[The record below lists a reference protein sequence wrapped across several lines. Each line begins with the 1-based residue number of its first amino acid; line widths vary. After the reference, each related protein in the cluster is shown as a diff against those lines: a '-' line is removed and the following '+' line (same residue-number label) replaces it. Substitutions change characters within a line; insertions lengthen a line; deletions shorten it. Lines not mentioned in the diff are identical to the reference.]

1 MTTNL
6 CHSVVRSLDVLKT
19 LSVDHQLQVHRKL
32 VSFIS
37 KFKPE
42 HDLFAQVPRS
52 DPLNIKAFED
62 EGWQPTGD
70 EVPGPNSK
78 PTKVVAP
85 LEHCPVQNRT
95 LSGWLR
101 AGVAQPQAEPQTR
114 MSQNWSSPTS
124 EIWPP
129 GSLSGATPPAIRGDP
144 HGSSLEEQPV
154 HDSASASSVRARSDG
169 PRLAHE
175 EDVAPDE
182 QDQARARALRQAL
195 NSRFLSTRRADPH
208 TPMETPLSHQSD
220 VLPDDE
226 HQRPSEQPMNY
237 KAVHTPAIPHTAH
250 QTVTVNFLSDGARP
264 FDNLETRASTS
275 FAYLSYREVPT
286 SLSVGS
292 LIRRLRSENMGMKG
306 VTVIFKN
313 GMDSR
318 SKQCVW
324 CTGETFVEGTWEAEK
339 TLAEGGWGLTMEPV
353 WLAVAG

>member
-37 KFKPE
+37 KFKPQ
-42 HDLFAQVPRS
+42 HDIFTQVPRS
-52 DPLNIKAFED
+52 DPLDIKAFED

-70 EVPGPNSK
+70 EVPSPNSEPK
-78 PTKVVAP
+78 KVVAP
-85 LEHCPVQNRT
+85 LEHCPIQNRT

-101 AGVAQPQAEPQTR
+101 AAVAQPQAEPQTR
-114 MSQNWSSPTS
+114 MSQNWPIPTA

-129 GSLSGATPPAIRGDP
+129 GSISGATPPAIRGDP

-154 HDSASASSVRARSDG
+154 HDSASASSVCARSDG
-169 PRLAHE
+169 PRLGHQE
-175 EDVAPDE
+175 NVALDE

-195 NSRFLSTRRADPH
+195 NSRFLSTRRADSH
-208 TPMETPLSHQSD
+208 TPMEMPLSHQSD

-226 HQRPSEQPMNY
+226 HQRPSEQPMNNE
-237 KAVHTPAIPHTAH
+237 AVYTPATPHAAH
-250 QTVTVNFLSDGARP
+250 QTVTVNFLYDGARP
-264 FDNLETRASTS
+264 FDKLETKASTS
-275 FAYLSYREVPT
+275 FLYLSYREVPT
-286 SLSVGS
+286 SLSICL
-292 LIRRLRSENMGMKG
+292 LIRRLRLEKMSLGG

-324 CTGETFVEGTWEAEK
+324 SPGLTFFEGTWEAGM
-339 TLAEGGWGLTMEPV
+339 TLAEVGWGSTMDSV
-353 WLAVAG
+353 WLAVAE